1 MGVYLMYQVLVN
13 KHNGTVLQF
22 VKGGSD
28 DQFEVHED
36 FMWVQYL
43 EEIDKGLG
51 EADYEFN
58 RATNELQKI
67 VREPTAYDLAR
78 KQEYPDFAEQLDMLY
93 HDMDAGSIPGKETSK
108 WFEKVKEVKENNP
121 KP

>member
-13 KHNGTVLQF
+13 THNGTVLQF

-36 FMWVQYL
+36 FMWVQHL

-58 RATNELQKI
+58 RATNQLQKI

-93 HDMDAGSIPGKETSK
+93 HDMDAGIIPGKETSK

>member
-28 DQFEVHED
+28 EQFEVHED

-51 EADYEFN
+51 EPDYQFN
-58 RATNELQKI
+58 RATNEIQKI

-93 HDMDAGSIPGKETSK
+93 HDMDSGIIPGKETSK

>member
-93 HDMDAGSIPGKETSK
+93 HDMDACIIPGKETYK
-108 WFEKVKEVKENNP
+108 WFYKVKEVKENNP

>member
-1 MGVYLMYQVLVN
+1 MYQVLVN
-13 KHNGTVLQF
+13 RHNGTVLQF
-22 VKGGSD
+22 LKGGHD

-43 EEIDKGLG
+43 DEIEKGLG
-51 EADYEFN
+51 EADYVFN
-58 RATNELQKI
+58 RATNEIQKI

-93 HDMDAGSIPGKETSK
+93 HDMDAGIIPGKETSK

>member
-1 MGVYLMYQVLVN
+1 M
-13 KHNGTVLQF
+13 
-22 VKGGSD
+22 
-28 DQFEVHED
+28 
-36 FMWVQYL
+36 
-43 EEIDKGLG
+43 G
-51 EADYEFN
+51 EADYVFN
-58 RATNELQKI
+58 RATNEIQKI

-93 HDMDAGSIPGKETSK
+93 HDMDAGIIPGKETSK